1 MIEVTP
7 SVDRRRAF
15 AQWARVH
22 DVRTSSAASFGV
34 PLVLFPDVPEALLIG
49 ALIDDQQYTPS
60 TLVVASS

>member
-7 SVDRRRAF
+7 AVGLRQDF
-15 AQWARVH
+15 ARWA
-22 DVRTSSAASFGV
+22 VRHGVNTSSVSSFGV
-34 PLVLFPDVPEALLIG
+34 PTRIFPDVPEELLIG